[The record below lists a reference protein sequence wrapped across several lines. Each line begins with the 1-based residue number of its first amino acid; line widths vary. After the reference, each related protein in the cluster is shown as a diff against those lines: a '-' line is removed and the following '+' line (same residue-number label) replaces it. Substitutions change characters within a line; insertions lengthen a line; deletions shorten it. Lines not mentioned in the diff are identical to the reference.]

1 VRAQRASKDDEHN
14 RAVAH
19 RPSGRVPQ
27 GDEVGERKHV
37 KKTLLALSMF
47 LVGASSAL
55 AQQDDVAAFF
65 KGKTL
70 RLVVGIGV
78 GSGYDINARLLARHM
93 AAHIPGQ
100 PTIIVQN
107 QPGAGSLSMTNALYH
122 TGPFD
127 GTVMGASF
135 NGMPTTPLLQPSGA
149 RFDPVKLNWLG
160 STNRETQ
167 AMYVWH
173 TAPVQVL
180 EDMKNKEIVM
190 GAQAPGSTQFDYP
203 ILANRLFGYKFKVV
217 TGYESTP
224 KIHLAMESGEAHG
237 TIANWSTLKAIST
250 NWITEKKIRILAQW
264 ALTKSPE
271 LADVPLFMD
280 QAKTDAER
288 AALRLMLARLEYGR
302 PFFLPPNVPAARVE
316 ALRRA
321 FDATM
326 KDPAYL
332 AEADKLKID
341 VEPLSGEQVAALVDQ
356 VSRTDPDTVARV
368 RAAMEN
374 K

>member
-1 VRAQRASKDDEHN
+1 MKRLLPASWIVLC
-14 RAVAH
+14 ALVAT
-19 RPSGRVPQ
+19 P
-27 GDEVGERKHV
+27 
-37 KKTLLALSMF
+37 A
-47 LVGASSAL
+47 A
-55 AQQDDVAAFF
+55 AQQEDAFF
-65 KGKTL
+65 RGKTL
-70 RLVVGIGV
+70 RLIVGVGV

-100 PTIIVQN
+100 PTIVVQN
-107 QPGAGSLSMTNALYH
+107 QPGAGSLIMTNALYH

-135 NGMPTTPLLQPSGA
+135 NGMPTTPLLQPTGA
-149 RFDPVKLNWLG
+149 RFDPVKLSWLG

-167 AMYVWH
+167 VMYVWH
-173 TAPVQVL
+173 TAHAHLL
-180 EDMKNKEIVM
+180 EDAQGREIVM

-203 ILANRLFGYKFKVV
+203 VLANKLFGFRFKVV

-224 KIHLAMESGEAHG
+224 KIHLAMESGEVHG
-237 TIANWSTLKAIST
+237 TIANWSTLKAINT

-264 ALTKSPE
+264 ALQKSPE
-271 LADVPLFMD
+271 LDDVPLFLD
-280 QAKTDAER
+280 LAKTDADR
-288 AALRLMLARLEYGR
+288 DALRLMLARLEYGR

-326 KDPAYL
+326 KDPTYL
-332 AEADKLKID
+332 AEAEKLKVD
-341 VEPLSGEQVAALVDQ
+341 VDPLSGEQVAALVEQ
-356 VSRTDPDTVARV
+356 VSRTPADIVARV

-374 K
+374 R

>member
-1 VRAQRASKDDEHN
+1 M
-14 RAVAH
+14 
-19 RPSGRVPQ
+19 
-27 GDEVGERKHV
+27 
-37 KKTLLALSMF
+37 KKTLLALLVF
-47 LVGASSAL
+47 LAAVSCAF
-55 AQQDDVAAFF
+55 AQEEDAAAFF
-65 KGKTL
+65 TGKTL

-78 GSGYDINARLLARHM
+78 GSGSDINARLLARHL

-100 PTIIVQN
+100 PTLMAPK
-107 QPGAGSLSMTNALYH
+107 QPSATSATTTNAAYD
-122 TGPFD
+122 TGPFA
-127 GTVMGASF
+127 GTVTGDSF
-135 NGMPTTPLLQPSGA
+135 NGMRTTPLLQPAGV
-149 RFDPVKLNWLG
+149 RFDPVKFNWLG

-173 TAPVQVL
+173 TAPAQVL
-180 EDMKNKEIVM
+180 EDIKSKEIVM

-203 ILANRLFGYKFKVV
+203 VLANNLFGFKFKVV
-217 TGYESTP
+217 TGYESTT
-224 KIHLAMESGEAHG
+224 KIHLAMESGEVHG
-237 TIANWSTLKAIST
+237 TIANWSTLKAINT

-264 ALTKSPE
+264 ALQKSPE
-271 LADVPLFMD
+271 LDDVPLFLD
-280 QAKTDAER
+280 LAKTEAER

-341 VEPLSGEQVAALVDQ
+341 VEPLSGEQVAALVEQ
-356 VSRTDPDTVARV
+356 VCRTPADTVARV
-368 RAAMEN
+368 RAALEN
-374 K
+374 R

>member
-1 VRAQRASKDDEHN
+1 M
-14 RAVAH
+14 
-19 RPSGRVPQ
+19 
-27 GDEVGERKHV
+27 

-100 PTIIVQN
+100 PTIVVQN

-190 GAQAPGSTQFDYP
+190 GAQAPGSTQF
-203 ILANRLFGYKFKVV
+203 
-217 TGYESTP
+217 
-224 KIHLAMESGEAHG
+224 
-237 TIANWSTLKAIST
+237 
-250 NWITEKKIRILAQW
+250 
-264 ALTKSPE
+264 
-271 LADVPLFMD
+271 
-280 QAKTDAER
+280 
-288 AALRLMLARLEYGR
+288 
-302 PFFLPPNVPAARVE
+302 
-316 ALRRA
+316 
-321 FDATM
+321 
-326 KDPAYL
+326 
-332 AEADKLKID
+332 
-341 VEPLSGEQVAALVDQ
+341 
-356 VSRTDPDTVARV
+356 
-368 RAAMEN
+368 
-374 K
+374 

>member
-1 VRAQRASKDDEHN
+1 MKRAPLALLIVLAAAAP
-14 RAVAH
+14 AVA
-19 RPSGRVPQ
+19 
-27 GDEVGERKHV
+27 
-37 KKTLLALSMF
+37 
-47 LVGASSAL
+47 
-55 AQQDDVAAFF
+55 QQEDVAAFF
-65 KGKTL
+65 RGKTL
-70 RLVVGIGV
+70 RLIVGIAV

-107 QPGAGSLSMTNALYH
+107 QPGAGSLAMTNALYH

-135 NGMPTTPLLQPSGA
+135 NGMPTTPLLQPTSV
-149 RFDPVKLNWLG
+149 RFDPVRINWVG

-167 AMYVWH
+167 VMYVWH
-173 TAPVQVL
+173 GAPAQVL
-180 EDMKNKEIVM
+180 EDARAREIVM

-203 ILANRLFGYKFKVV
+203 VLAKNLFGFKFKVV

-224 KIHLAMESGEAHG
+224 KIHLAMESGEVHG
-237 TIANWSTLKAIST
+237 TIANWSTLKAINT
-250 NWITEKKIRILAQW
+250 DWITDKKIRILAQW
-264 ALTKSPE
+264 TLHKSSDLSE
-271 LADVPLFMD
+271 VPLFID
-280 QAKTDAER
+280 LAKTDAEWD
-288 AALRLMLARLEYGR
+288 ALRLMLARLEYGR
-302 PFFLPPNVPAARVE
+302 PFFLPPDVPVTRVA

-341 VEPLSGEQVAALVDQ
+341 VEPLSGEAVGALVEQ
-356 VSRTDPDTVARV
+356 VSRTPADSVARV
-368 RAAMEN
+368 RAALETR
-374 K
+374 

>member
-1 VRAQRASKDDEHN
+1 M
-14 RAVAH
+14 
-19 RPSGRVPQ
+19 
-27 GDEVGERKHV
+27 

-55 AQQDDVAAFF
+55 AQQDDVAAFL

-135 NGMPTTPLLQPSGA
+135 NGMPTTPLLQPAGA

-167 AMYVWH
+167 AMYVWR
-173 TAPVQVL
+173 TAPAQVL
-180 EDMKNKEIVM
+180 EDARAKEIVM

-203 ILANRLFGYKFKVV
+203 VLANKLFGFKFKVV

-224 KIHLAMESGEAHG
+224 KIHLAMESGEVHG
-237 TIANWSTLKAIST
+237 TIANWSTLKAINT
-250 NWITEKKIRILAQW
+250 NWLTEKKIRILAQW
-264 ALTKSPE
+264 ALQKSPE
-271 LADVPLFMD
+271 LDGVPLFLD
-280 QAKTDAER
+280 VARSDAER
-288 AALRLMLARLEYGR
+288 DALRLMLARLEYGR

-321 FDATM
+321 FDMTM
-326 KDPAYL
+326 KDAAYL
-332 AEADKLKID
+332 AEADRLKID
-341 VEPLSGEQVAALVDQ
+341 VEPLSGEQVTALVEQ

>member
-1 VRAQRASKDDEHN
+1 MTSM
-14 RAVAH
+14 
-19 RPSGRVPQ
+19 
-27 GDEVGERKHV
+27 RK
-37 KKTLLALSMF
+37 ALF
-47 LVGASSAL
+47 AL
-55 AQQDDVAAFF
+55 AALLLSGAPTPAQEDVAAFF

-70 RLVVGIGV
+70 RLIVGIGV
-78 GSGYDINARLLARHM
+78 GSGYDINARLLARHI

-107 QPGAGSLSMTNALYH
+107 QPGAGSLTMTNALFN
-122 TGPFD
+122 TGPYD

-135 NGMPTTPLLQPSGA
+135 NGMPTTPLLQPTGV

-173 TAPVQVL
+173 TAPAHTL
-180 EDMKNKEIVM
+180 DDAKTKETIM

-203 ILANRLFGYKFKVV
+203 VLANQLFGFKFKVV

-224 KIHLAMESGEAHG
+224 KIHLAMESGEVHG
-237 TIANWSTLKAIST
+237 TIANWSTLKAINT

-264 ALTKSPE
+264 TLTKNPE
-271 LADVPLFMD
+271 LADVPLFLD
-280 QAKTDAER
+280 RAQTDAER

-302 PFFLPPNVPAARVE
+302 PFFLPPNVPAARVG

-321 FDATM
+321 FDAAM

-332 AEADKLKID
+332 AEADKLKIEVD
-341 VEPLSGEQVAALVDQ
+341 PLSGEEVAALVEQ
-356 VSRTDPDTVARV
+356 VSRTPAETVARV